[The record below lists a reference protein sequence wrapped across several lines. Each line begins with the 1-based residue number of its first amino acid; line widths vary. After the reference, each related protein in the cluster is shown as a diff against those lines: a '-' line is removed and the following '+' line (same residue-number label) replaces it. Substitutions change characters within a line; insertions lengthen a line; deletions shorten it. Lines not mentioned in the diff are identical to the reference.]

1 MNIQALRERRS
12 GIVESMRTITQLA
25 ETEERDLTGDE
36 STEFDKYRGQLKSLE
51 GQLER
56 AEIISDAE
64 RSMQVDPNQPR
75 RGNDGTFDQACRD
88 FQITRAIAARLEPG
102 SVDAAREHEVSMEL
116 ARRSGKTPQGI
127 LVPHEVFMERRDI
140 LTSGS
145 GAHLIPEQH
154 RADLFIDV
162 LRARLQV
169 SSLGATVLSGLVGNQ
184 DIPRLT
190 ASATGYWVAEH
201 GALTES
207 TPTFDTVELGPK
219 TVGAEVEYSRRMI
232 LNAVPSVE
240 QLVRNDLASV
250 LATAIDLAAISG
262 TGAASPNGNQP
273 IGVLGT
279 SGIGS
284 VSFAGA
290 PTWAK
295 VLDHIANIEA
305 NNADGSSMGWLTN
318 PYVVKKMRS
327 TVRVDSTDSRFIQ
340 DDPNSLAGYALRAS
354 TQVNGDP
361 TSSPLVD
368 GTLIFADWSSLLVG
382 YWSGV
387 DILVNP
393 YHTDVY
399 SKGGVKIN
407 AFQDCD
413 VAVRHAESFC
423 ASQDMLLT

>member
-1 MNIQALRERRS
+1 MRAL
-12 GIVESMRTITQLA
+12 TTLA
-25 ETEERDLTGDE
+25 EKEERDLTGDE
-36 STEFDKYRGQLKSLE
+36 STKFDEYRGQLKSME

-56 AEIISDAE
+56 AEVIADAE
-64 RSMQVDPNQPR
+64 RSMATDPNQPR

-88 FQITRAIAARLEPG
+88 FQITKAIAARLEPG
-102 SVDAAREHEVSMEL
+102 SVDAGREHEVSMEL
-116 ARRSGKTPQGI
+116 ARRSGKTPRGI
-127 LVPHEVFMERRDI
+127 LVPHEVFIERRDV

-145 GAHLIPEQH
+145 GGNLVPEQH

-169 SSLGATVLSGLVGNQ
+169 QALGATVLSGLVGNQ

-190 ASATGYWVAEH
+190 GSATGYWVAEH

-207 TPTFDTVELGPK
+207 DHTYDTVELGPK

-232 LNAVPSVE
+232 INAVPSVE
-240 QLVRNDLASV
+240 QLVRNDLANV

-262 TGAASPNGNQP
+262 SGAASPNLNQP

-295 VLDHIANIEA
+295 VLDHIANIQA
-305 NNADGSSMGWLTN
+305 NNADASSMGWLCN
-318 PYVVKKMRS
+318 PYVVKTMRS
-327 TVRVDSTDSRFIQ
+327 TVRVATTDSRFIQ
-340 DDPNSLAGYALRAS
+340 DDPGSLAGYALRTS
-354 TQVNGDP
+354 TQIAGDP
-361 TSSPLVD
+361 TSSPLVT

-393 YHTDVY
+393 FHADVY

-413 VAVRHAESFC
+413 VAVRHPESFC
-423 ASQDMLLT
+423 ASTDMVLT